1 MRTRVM
7 DFTDLV
13 KRRASLGAKLYVT
26 VNTFKR
32 GLYNVIF
39 KIFKYYYSNICGQT
53 LTSIAGIMFAIDKFS
68 PFNSYCLS
76 ITFS

>member
-1 MRTRVM
+1 MRTRVV
-7 DFTDLV
+7 DFTDRL

-39 KIFKYYYSNICGQT
+39 KIFKYYYSNLCGQT
-53 LTSIAGIMFAIDKFS
+53 LISIVGVMFAIK
-68 PFNSYCLS
+68 
-76 ITFS
+76 TVTV